1 MKSKYF
7 ALGACA
13 LALTACDMLG
23 GPKQVT
29 IGPNS
34 TDEQKFAYM
43 LGAQFGGQNF
53 TMIPRQV
60 GAELYED
67 EVVQGIYDNIKAEKD
82 TTFKMQV
89 PADSMQAIGAR
100 FSAKARE
107 RMEKMKPDSA
117 AIANINGDHLK
128 MQAYMDSMSK
138 AMPVEAAPAPT
149 RAPVTLGDAASDNQ
163 KFSYMIGVQFGAQ
176 FQSIGKQFN
185 TEFDADYFVLGV
197 RESAAKVR
205 DTTKT
210 MTLPEDSLKAVGERF
225 NEKMKVIREEAI
237 KKQQEEQKKLEAEVA
252 ELKGETLANGMP
264 AKINFKV
271 KATGISTKAENLEA
285 YAGKPLL
292 MFYFSATCGHC
303 AHAAPQLVEIAKEF
317 NPKGLTSVAIA
328 SGGNNKSGIRRFS
341 DDAKFEGAFDVLWDE
356 SRQFGELY
364 SDGYVPKVYL
374 VNPDGSYKLY
384 AAFEREKEDLKKE
397 IAELLNGKPVEWKVE
412 APAVDTAKVDT
423 PAVAQPA
430 PAKADASTGSATA
443 KPAEAKPA
451 EAKPAAK

>member
-13 LALTACDMLG
+13 LALAACDMLG
-23 GPKQVT
+23 GSKQAV

-60 GAELYED
+60 GSELYED
-67 EVVQGIYDNIKAEKD
+67 ELVQGIYDNIKAEKD
-82 TTFKMQV
+82 SSFKMQI
-89 PADSMQAIGAR
+89 PADSMQTVGAR

-107 RMEKMKPDSA
+107 RIEKAKPDSA
-117 AIANINGDHLK
+117 AIVNVIQGDHLK
-128 MQAYMDSMSK
+128 MQAYMDSVTK
-138 AMPVEAAPAPT
+138 AMPIEAAPVPT
-149 RAPVTLGDAASDNQ
+149 KAPVKLGADANDNQ

-176 FQSIGKQFN
+176 FQSIGKQFE
-185 TEFDADYFVLGV
+185 TEFDVDYFVIGV
-197 RESAAKVR
+197 REAAAKVR
-205 DTTKT
+205 DTTKV
-210 MTLPEDSLKAVGERF
+210 MTLPEDTLKAVGERF
-225 NEKMKVIREEAI
+225 NEKMKAIREAAI
-237 KKQQEEQKKLEAEVA
+237 KKQQEEQAKLEEEVKA
-252 ELKGETLANGMP
+252 LRGETLPNGMP

-285 YAGKPLL
+285 YAGKSLL
-292 MFYFSATCGHC
+292 LFYFSATCGHC

-341 DDAKFEGAFDVLWDE
+341 DDAKFDGVFDVLWDE

-397 IAELLNGKPVEWKVE
+397 IAELLAGKPVEWKVE
-412 APAVDTAKVDT
+412 APAVDSAKVD
-423 PAVAQPA
+423 APA
-430 PAKADASTGSATA
+430 PAAAPASEAPA
-443 KPAEAKPA
+443 KT

>member
-1 MKSKYF
+1 MKSKFF
-7 ALGACA
+7 AFGACA
-13 LALTACDMLG
+13 LALTACDMQG
-23 GPKQVT
+23 TPKQAT

-60 GAELYED
+60 GKELHED
-67 EVVQGIYDNIKAEKD
+67 VVVQAVYDFIKAEKD

-89 PADSMQAIGAR
+89 PSDSMQSVGSR
-100 FSAKARE
+100 FSVIARE
-107 RMEKMKPDSA
+107 RMEKTRPDSA
-117 AIANINGDHLK
+117 TLASFEGDQAK
-128 MQAYMDSMSK
+128 VRAYMDSVTK
-138 AMPVEAAPAPT
+138 AMSIEVAPAPT
-149 RAPVTLGDAASDNQ
+149 KTPVKLGADASDIQ
-163 KFSYMIGVQFGAQ
+163 KFSYLIGMQFGAQ
-176 FQSIGKQFN
+176 FQSIGKQFE

-205 DTTKT
+205 DTTKAL
-210 MTLPEDSLKAVGERF
+210 TLPEDSLKAVGERF
-225 NEKMKVIREEAI
+225 NEKMKAIREAAF

-271 KATGISTKAENLEA
+271 KATGISMKAENLEA
-285 YAGKPLL
+285 FAGKPLL

-303 AHAAPQLVEIAKEF
+303 AHAAPQILNIAKEF
-317 NPKGLTSVAIA
+317 VPKGLTAMAIA
-328 SGGNNKSGIRRFS
+328 SGGNNKSGIRRFI
-341 DDAKFEGAFDVLWDE
+341 DDAKFDDNISVLWDE

-412 APAVDTAKVDT
+412 APAVDTVKTDAPVAA
-423 PAVAQPA
+423 PAAQPA
-430 PAKADASTGSATA
+430 PAKT
-443 KPAEAKPA
+443 
-451 EAKPAAK
+451 EAKPAAPAATK

>member
-1 MKSKYF
+1 MIEMKSKIF
-7 ALGACA
+7 AFGACA
-13 LALTACDMLG
+13 LALAACDMQSG
-23 GPKQVT
+23 SKQAA

-53 TMIPRQV
+53 TMIPLQV
-60 GAELYED
+60 GEELD
-67 EVVQGIYDNIKAEKD
+67 QDVVVQGVFDNLKAEKD
-82 TTFKMQV
+82 TSFKLQL
-89 PADSMQAIGAR
+89 PSDSMQAVGNR
-100 FSAKARE
+100 YSAKARE
-107 RMEKMKPDSA
+107 RIDKTRPDSA
-117 AIANINGDHLK
+117 TTASFEGDQEK
-128 MQAYMDSMSK
+128 MRAYVDSVTK
-138 AMPVEAAPAPT
+138 AMPVLPAPAPKK
-149 RAPVTLGDAASDNQ
+149 APVTLGANATDNQ
-163 KFSYMIGVQFGAQ
+163 KFSYLIGVQFGSQ
-176 FQSIGKQFN
+176 FVSIGNQFN
-185 TEFDADYFVLGV
+185 TEFDVNYFVLGV
-197 RESAAKVR
+197 YDAAAKTK
-205 DTTKT
+205 DSTKT
-210 MTLPEDSLKAVGERF
+210 LALPEDSLKAVGERF
-225 NEKMKVIREEAI
+225 NEKIKAIREEAY

-252 ELKGETLANGMP
+252 ELKGETLPNGMP

-317 NPKGLTSVAIA
+317 NPKGLTSVAVA

-341 DDAKFEGAFDVLWDE
+341 DDVKFDGAFDVLWDE

-412 APAVDTAKVDT
+412 APAVDTA
-423 PAVAQPA
+423 AAAQPA
-430 PAKADASTGSATA
+430 PAA
-443 KPAEAKPA
+443 
-451 EAKPAAK
+451 PAAAK

>member
-1 MKSKYF
+1 MKSKIF

-13 LALTACDMLG
+13 LALTACDMQSSSK
-23 GPKQVT
+23 PAV

-34 TDEQKFAYM
+34 TDDQKFAYM

-60 GAELYED
+60 GSELYED
-67 EVVQGIYDNIKAEKD
+67 ELVQGIYDNIKAEKD
-82 TTFKMQV
+82 TTFKMQI
-89 PADSMQAIGAR
+89 PADSMQAVGTR

-107 RMEKMKPDSA
+107 RMEKTRPDSA
-117 AIANINGDHLK
+117 AIASINGDHLK
-128 MQAYMDSMSK
+128 MQAYVDSVNK
-138 AMPVEAAPAPT
+138 AMPIEPAPVPT
-149 RAPVTLGDAASDNQ
+149 KAPVKLGADASDNQ

-176 FQSIGKQFN
+176 FLSIGRQFE
-185 TEFDADYFVLGV
+185 TEFDVDYFVIGV

-210 MTLPEDSLKAVGERF
+210 LTLPEDTLKAVGERF
-225 NEKMKVIREEAI
+225 NEKMKAIREAAI
-237 KKQQEEQKKLEAEVA
+237 KKQQEEQAKLEEEVKA
-252 ELKGETLANGMP
+252 LRGETLPNGMP

-271 KATGISTKAENLEA
+271 KATGISTKAENLGA
-285 YAGKPLL
+285 YAGKSLL
-292 MFYFSATCGHC
+292 LFYFSATCGHC

-397 IAELLNGKPVEWKVE
+397 IAELLAGKPVEWKVE
-412 APAVDTAKVDT
+412 APAVDTAKVE
-423 PAVAQPA
+423 A
-430 PAKADASTGSATA
+430 PASSAATA
-443 KPAEAKPA
+443 PASS
-451 EAKPAAK
+451 AATK